1 MTALDAAR
9 TVLITGAGRGLGRAT
24 ADRLLHS
31 DPDLHVVA
39 AVRDARTVP
48 TRDRFHPVTC
58 DLASL
63 TSVRVAAREVTALLD
78 DGRVPPLRGLIGNA
92 GVQTGTGAQAS
103 ADGYEL
109 TFATNVLGHFVLV
122 RDLLDR
128 LTTPAR
134 VVLVSSAT
142 HRGDFMHSGG
152 LVPPPR
158 WTSPEAL
165 ARPGTGA
172 EAQRAKSGQRAYTT
186 SKLGVI
192 HLVHELARRA
202 PTGVDVYSF
211 DPLMMPGTGLARE
224 GSAVLRA
231 AWHSVFHLS
240 RALPWATSPAGAAK
254 HLAAAVLGPRP
265 AESGAY
271 LEMGKVVQS
280 APESYDPARE
290 RDLWQTLERLAALPL
305 DQSR

>member
-1 MTALDAAR
+1 MTVPDAAR

-24 ADRLLHS
+24 AERLLRS

-39 AVRDARTVP
+39 AVRDARQTAV
-48 TRDRFHPVTC
+48 RDRLHAVTC

-63 TSVRVAAREVTALLD
+63 TSIRAAVEEVTTLLG
-78 DGRVPPLRGLIGNA
+78 DGRLPPLRGLIGNA
-92 GVQTGTGAQAS
+92 GVQTGTGVQVS

-109 TFATNVLGHFVLV
+109 TFATNVLGHFALV

-158 WTSPEAL
+158 WTSPDAL
-165 ARPGTGA
+165 ARPGTGP

-192 HLVHELARRA
+192 YLVHELARRA
-202 PTGVDVYSF
+202 PAGVDVYSF

-240 RALPWATSPAGAAK
+240 RALPWATSPDGAAR

-271 LEMGKVVQS
+271 LEMGKVVPS
-280 APESYDPARE
+280 SPESYDPARE
-290 RDLWQTLERLAALPL
+290 RDLWQAAERLAAVPA
-305 DQSR
+305 